1 MRFLFAILIVLLASC
16 RSHKVVTEQVTVS
29 EQQTVTESVVSSSSS
44 HASTEKNVASSESE
58 YEIVIEYSEP
68 DENGNQ
74 HIKRKKIKGK
84 VSNLAEVE
92 QTTTQSSTKTESK
105 RQTKTKKDTK
115 IKSEKETKKTSGGV
129 FAWDG
134 WDIFPYVIA
143 AILCITIWCRLRKK
157 GYL

>member
-1 MRFLFAILIVLLASC
+1 MRFLFVILIVLLASC
-16 RSHKVVTEQVTVS
+16 KSHKVVTEQVTVS
-29 EQQTVTESVVSSSSS
+29 EQQTVTEAVVSSSTEQK
-44 HASTEKNVASSESE
+44 STEKNITSSESE
-58 YEIVIEYSEP
+58 YEIEIEYSEP
-68 DENGNQ
+68 DENGKQ
-74 HIKRKKIKGK
+74 HIKSKKIKGK

-115 IKSEKETKKTSGGV
+115 IKSEKETKQTSGGI

-134 WDIFPYVIA
+134 WDIIPYVIA
-143 AILCITIWCRLRKK
+143 AILCIMIWCRLRKK

>member
-1 MRFLFAILIVLLASC
+1 MRFYIIILLVLLASC
-16 RSHKVVTEQVTVS
+16 KSHKVVTEQVTAS
-29 EQQTVTESVVSSSSS
+29 EKQTVTENVVSSSTEQKN
-44 HASTEKNVASSESE
+44 TEKNVTSSESE

-68 DENGNQ
+68 DENGKQ

-92 QTTTQSSTKTESK
+92 QTSTQTSTKTESK
-105 RQTKTKKDTK
+105 RQTKSKKDTK
-115 IKSEKETKKTSGGV
+115 IKSEKETKQSSGGV

-134 WDIFPYVIA
+134 WDIIPYVLA
-143 AILCITIWCRLRKK
+143 AILCIILWCRLRKK

>member
-16 RSHKVVTEQVTVS
+16 KSHKVVTEQVTVS
-29 EQQTVTESVVSSSSS
+29 EQQTVTESVVSSSNEQKN
-44 HASTEKNVASSESE
+44 TEKNVTSSESE
-58 YEIVIEYSEP
+58 YEIEIEYSEP
-68 DENGNQ
+68 DADGKQ

-115 IKSEKETKKTSGGV
+115 IKSEKETKQTSGGI

-134 WDIFPYVIA
+134 WDIIPYVIA
-143 AILCITIWCRLRKK
+143 AILCIMIWCRLRKK

>member
-16 RSHKVVTEQVTVS
+16 KSHKVVTEQVTVS
-29 EQQTVTESVVSSSSS
+29 EQQTVTEAVVSSSTEQKN
-44 HASTEKNVASSESE
+44 TEKNVKSSESE
-58 YEIVIEYSEP
+58 YEIEIEYSEP
-68 DENGNQ
+68 DSDGNQ
-74 HIKRKKIKGK
+74 HIVSMKIKGK
-84 VSNLAEVE
+84 ESNLAEVE

-115 IKSEKETKKTSGGV
+115 IKSEKETKQTSGGI

-134 WDIFPYVIA
+134 WDIIPYVIA
-143 AILCITIWCRLRKK
+143 AILCIMIWCRLRKK